1 LFLKIISYLDKYKED
16 VIELILNIQQNEFQV
31 PITINDQPDLLMIP
45 EFYFKGNGHF
55 WVAIEDEKVVGTIAL
70 IDCGDGVGTI
80 RKMFVKAEFR
90 GKEYG
95 VGQNLLETLE
105 TWATNHDI
113 NHLYL
118 GTVEKLKAAMRFYER
133 NGYTSI
139 AKENLP
145 SVFPLMKVDTHFYEK
160 KLKPDA

>member
-1 LFLKIISYLDKYKED
+1 MEIRLFENRYKED
-16 VIELILNIQQNEFQV
+16 VISLILNIQQNEFNV
-31 PITINDQPDLLMIP
+31 PITIDDQPDLLMIP

-90 GKEYG
+90 GKEFG

-105 TWATNHDI
+105 TWASQHHI
-113 NHLYL
+113 YHLCL

-133 NGYTSI
+133 NGYTAI

-160 KLKPDA
+160 KLKPYA

>member
-1 LFLKIISYLDKYKED
+1 
-16 VIELILNIQQNEFQV
+16 
-31 PITINDQPDLLMIP
+31 
-45 EFYFKGNGHF
+45 
-55 WVAIEDEKVVGTIAL
+55 VAILDEEVVGTIAL
-70 IDCGDGVGTI
+70 IDCGEQVGTI

-90 GKEYG
+90 GKEFG
-95 VGQNLLETLE
+95 VGQKLLDTLE
-105 TWATNHDI
+105 AWASKHGI
-113 NHLYL
+113 NHLCL

-160 KLKPDA
+160 KLPIFNV